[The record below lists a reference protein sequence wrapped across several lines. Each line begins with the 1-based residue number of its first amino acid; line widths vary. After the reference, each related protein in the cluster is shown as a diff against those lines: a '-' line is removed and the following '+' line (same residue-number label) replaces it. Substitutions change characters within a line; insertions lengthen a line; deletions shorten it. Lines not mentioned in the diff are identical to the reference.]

1 MTARL
6 LIAVFLLLAA
16 AAPTLAQ
23 GNSDGNGN
31 AGNNGNGGNSGNA
44 GNSSSPGNSD
54 SPGNNDNPGNSGNAG
69 NGNAGNGAGNA
80 GSGNNSGIGNGAGA
94 TEPGTPTPP
103 PFSEPTLVPEED
115 ILSMVQS
122 GQAVSLSSLLPGV
135 QARSG
140 GQIIDAQLVRTP
152 RILIYAV
159 KVLTP
164 DGRVG
169 TEYYNARSGAYIE
182 VR

>member
-54 SPGNNDNPGNSGNAG
+54 NPGNSGNAG
-69 NGNAGNGAGNA
+69 SGNAASGNAGNGAGNA

-94 TEPGTPTPP
+94 TEPGTPAPP

>member
-44 GNSSSPGNSD
+44 GNSGSPGNS
-54 SPGNNDNPGNSGNAG
+54 DNPGNSGNAG
-69 NGNAGNGAGNA
+69 SGNAASGNGAGNA

-94 TEPGTPTPP
+94 AEPGTPTPP

>member
-54 SPGNNDNPGNSGNAG
+54 NPGNGGNGGRGNAASE
-69 NGNAGNGAGNA
+69 NAGNGAGNA

-94 TEPGTPTPP
+94 SEPGTPSPP

>member
-54 SPGNNDNPGNSGNAG
+54 NPGNSGNAG
-69 NGNAGNGAGNA
+69 SGNAASGNAGNGAGNA

-94 TEPGTPTPP
+94 TEPGTPSPP

>member
-1 MTARL
+1 
-6 LIAVFLLLAA
+6 
-16 AAPTLAQ
+16 
-23 GNSDGNGN
+23 
-31 AGNNGNGGNSGNA
+31 
-44 GNSSSPGNSD
+44 
-54 SPGNNDNPGNSGNAG
+54 
-69 NGNAGNGAGNA
+69 
-80 GSGNNSGIGNGAGA
+80 
-94 TEPGTPTPP
+94 
-103 PFSEPTLVPEED
+103 
-115 ILSMVQS
+115 
-122 GQAVSLSSLLPGV
+122 VSLSSLLQGV

-164 DGRVG
+164 DGHVG

>member
-54 SPGNNDNPGNSGNAG
+54 NPGNSGNAG
-69 NGNAGNGAGNA
+69 GGNAANGNAGNGAGNA

>member
-31 AGNNGNGGNSGNA
+31 NGNGGNSGNA
-44 GNSSSPGNSD
+44 GNSSSPGNSG
-54 SPGNNDNPGNSGNAG
+54 SPGNSDNPGNSGNAG
-69 NGNAGNGAGNA
+69 NGNGNGAGSA
-80 GSGNNSGIGNGAGA
+80 GSGNNSGIGNGAGGI
-94 TEPGTPTPP
+94 EPGTPAPP

-122 GQAVSLSSLLPGV
+122 GQAVSLSSL

>member
-54 SPGNNDNPGNSGNAG
+54 NPGNSGNAG
-69 NGNAGNGAGNA
+69 GGNAANGNAGNGAGNA
-80 GSGNNSGIGNGAGA
+80 GSGNNSGLGNGAGA
-94 TEPGTPTPP
+94 TGPGTPTPP

>member
-54 SPGNNDNPGNSGNAG
+54 NPGNSGNAG
-69 NGNAGNGAGNA
+69 SGNAASGNAGNGAGNA

>member
-1 MTARL
+1 MTARI
-6 LIAVFLLLAA
+6 LIAICLLLAA
-16 AAPTLAQ
+16 AMPSLAQ
-23 GNSDGNGN
+23 GNGNGN
-31 AGNNGNGGNSGNA
+31 PGNSGNSGNA
-44 GNSSSPGNSD
+44 G
-54 SPGNNDNPGNSGNAG
+54 G
-69 NGNAGNGAGNA
+69 NGNAGNGNMENAGAGNSNA
-80 GSGNNSGIGNGAGA
+80 GGGGGNNGGGNGAGHGA
-94 TEPGTPTPP
+94 GRAPVLTEPAV
-103 PFSEPTLVPEED
+103 VPEAD
-115 ILSMVQS
+115 ILSMVRS

-164 DGRVG
+164 DGHVG